1 MGNPA
6 RTKTMLRTLVCVAL
20 VAVAVSIPTSTEVVD
35 VEDVALPVKSKP
47 FMDYVMSLIQE
58 WDDPKE
64 EGAEVEAD
72 AKVDVSDDG
81 KEVDAEATLVAA
93 DPEPQD
99 NEAAKLSIVKT
110 ASKVKVL
117 QKEAAEEAKKAQELT
132 EKAKPH
138 SLRSK
143 KLTEESKE
151 ISIKN
156 QKSVKEVSEKDVLR
170 AKQAAES
177 IKRKA
182 TLMANEAKDQANQV
196 MKDAAEN
203 AAMAGAAVPT
213 VPKTTTNAPV
223 DVDAVNAAKGAA
235 EDAQKT
241 LDSAKEAKDE
251 AKEKRDAL
259 RAKAAEA
266 TGADKV
272 DLEAA
277 AKRAGV
283 KVTAARRTVEKDAEE
298 LAKKEAATA
307 KVATTGVKVG
317 PIKKD
322 ASVHIHVHYPK

>member
-1 MGNPA
+1 MA
-6 RTKTMLRTLVCVAL
+6 LRALVCVAL

-58 WDDPKE
+58 WDDPE

-72 AKVDVSDDG
+72 AQVDVSDDG

-110 ASKVKVL
+110 ASRVKVL

-138 SLRSK
+138 SLKSK

-151 ISIKN
+151 ISMKN

-213 VPKTTTNAPV
+213 VPKMTTNAPV
-223 DVDAVNAAKGAA
+223 DVAAVASAKSSAQDA
-235 EDAQKT
+235 EKT
-241 LDSAKEAKDE
+241 LESAKEAKDE
-251 AKEKRDAL
+251 AKEERDSL

-317 PIKKD
+317 PIKKN
-322 ASVHIHVHYPK
+322 ASIHIHVHY